1 LQRMLMRNPS
11 LRVES
16 RGFTM
21 LRVIPGRY
29 GSSSGFRRDL
39 KLKIVGRTW
48 EKRAE
53 ELRGETS
60 AGIAESS

>member
-1 LQRMLMRNPS
+1 
-11 LRVES
+11 
-16 RGFTM
+16 M

-48 EKRAE
+48 KKRAE
-53 ELRGETS
+53 ELRGEIS
-60 AGIAESS
+60 AGIAEPARAISSGRISPSQ